1 MGKVLNST
9 EQAWCDDLL
18 LRLRLRDVPGARI
31 GEVLAEVQSHVAET
45 GEHPR
50 EAFGPPKEYA
60 ARVADALGAAPSRGW
75 RDAVRGLSW
84 QDLATAAAI
93 GVSSYLLAD
102 GLWALGAGGTTVLG
116 LAAWA
121 VCAVAALA
129 LADGLW
135 ALGAGARTTAGL
147 PTWLVCLGAAL
158 VLGACTARFVVTA
171 RHDPDA
177 DPVVDPR
184 DGADMVPFGR
194 RQMALLAALPVLALV
209 GMVVGGLLSR

>member
-1 MGKVLNST
+1 MGSVLNST
-9 EQAWCDDLL
+9 DQSWCDDLL
-18 LRLRLRDVPGARI
+18 LRLRMRQVPGRRI

-45 GEHPR
+45 GEHPQ
-50 EAFGPPKEYA
+50 EAFGTPREYA
-60 ARVADALGAAPSRGW
+60 EEVTRALGVTPVRGW
-75 RDAVRGLSW
+75 AGLRQGLAGRDL
-84 QDLATAAAI
+84 
-93 GVSSYLLAD
+93 LLA
-102 GLWALGAGGTTVLG
+102 VVCG
-116 LAAWA
+116 LAGF
-121 VCAVAALA
+121 A

-135 ALGAGARTTAGL
+135 SLGAGATTTAGL

-158 VLGACTARFVVTA
+158 VLGVCTARFVVAA

-194 RQMALLAALPVLALV
+194 RQVVLLAVLPVLALV